1 MSLCYIVISEVFM
14 ALFSDKVE
22 NLIRAGYVHLDGVF
36 AKIDIDEEWK
46 LAHSDGNN
54 VTTLYNAIIAVQLP
68 NGKTI
73 GLRQSMHYWYNCNS
87 GIDPDDEKNEF
98 KFIDGEGPKVG
109 DYVTAYVDR
118 RDINNYYIDLS
129 SWKKRK

>member
-1 MSLCYIVISEVFM
+1 
-14 ALFSDKVE
+14 
-22 NLIRAGYVHLDGVF
+22 
-36 AKIDIDEEWK
+36 
-46 LAHSDGNN
+46 
-54 VTTLYNAIIAVQLP
+54 
-68 NGKTI
+68 
-73 GLRQSMHYWYNCNS
+73 MHYWYNCNS

-118 RDINNYYIDLS
+118 RNINNYYIDLS